1 MERAVQWQ
9 GQSETIIW
17 IRDVARRT
25 QQTASSIN
33 QVFSNGRYI
42 DLGPKKGLPFS
53 KKKVQ
58 GWRNQKVTF
67 FPKNKIKI

>member
-42 DLGPKKGLPFS
+42 DLGPKKGLPFN
-53 KKKVQ
+53 KKKSS
-58 GWRNQKVTF
+58 RMAEPESHF
-67 FPKNKIKI
+67 FSEK